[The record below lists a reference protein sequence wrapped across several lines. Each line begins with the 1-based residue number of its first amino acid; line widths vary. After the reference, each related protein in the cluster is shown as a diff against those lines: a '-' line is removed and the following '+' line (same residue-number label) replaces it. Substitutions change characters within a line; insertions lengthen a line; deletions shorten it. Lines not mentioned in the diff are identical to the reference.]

1 MGLSY
6 LNKSDACN
14 KLLRLLRRLLREPL
28 IRFKNKMHGLDI
40 VGVHL
45 DQQQQQQRRRGPAAN
60 ARPAPKS
67 RTWTSRS

>member
-45 DQQQQQQRRRGPAAN
+45 DQEEQRRHEPAAS
-60 ARPAPKS
+60 AEPAS
-67 RTWTSRS
+67 GSQTWTSRS